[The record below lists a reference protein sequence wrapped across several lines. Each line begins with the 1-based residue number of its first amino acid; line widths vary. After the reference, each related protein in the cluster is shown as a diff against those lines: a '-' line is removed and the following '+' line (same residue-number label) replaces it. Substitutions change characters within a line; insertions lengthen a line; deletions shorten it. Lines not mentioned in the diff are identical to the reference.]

1 VLPDLAE
8 EDWEELGI
16 AAVDMQQLLLAIQRF
31 SAAAGGRGGGIG
43 GGGGAAASRD
53 KAVEEAVKLLR
64 ERERELEER
73 VEGWLLSA
81 REVAHVGGGG
91 GAEEAA
97 GAAGAAGGV
106 GERRPSQNSR
116 FSHSHSEMEEE
127 EEYTV
132 ARIQALMM
140 QEGWDAPA
148 TQPSKTLSASE
159 SASRRPHLALR
170 APGVPGV
177 ISKVG
182 VRVRAHINPGVEAL
196 QSSSSAL
203 LSSAQSSSEALHRQ
217 LLAIAKVPR
226 PPA

>member
-31 SAAAGGRGGGIG
+31 SAAASGRGGGIG

-53 KAVEEAVKLLR
+53 KAVEETVKLLR

-81 REVAHVGGGG
+81 REVAHLGGGGG

-97 GAAGAAGGV
+97 GGV
-106 GERRPSQNSR
+106 RERRPSQNSR

-148 TQPSKTLSASE
+148 TQPRKTLSASE

-170 APGVPGV
+170 APGV

-182 VRVRAHINPGVEAL
+182 VRVRAHINPGMEAL

>member
-1 VLPDLAE
+1 MLPDLAE

-31 SAAAGGRGGGIG
+31 SAAASSRGGGIG

-53 KAVEEAVKLLR
+53 KAVEETVKLLR

-91 GAEEAA
+91 GVGGAEEAA
-97 GAAGAAGGV
+97 GGV
-106 GERRPSQNSR
+106 RERRPSQNSR

-159 SASRRPHLALR
+159 SSSRRPHLALR
-170 APGVPGV
+170 APGV

>member
-1 VLPDLAE
+1 MLPDLAE

-31 SAAAGGRGGGIG
+31 SAAASGRGGGIG

-53 KAVEEAVKLLR
+53 KAVEETVKLLR

-81 REVAHVGGGG
+81 REVAHLGGGGG

-97 GAAGAAGGV
+97 GGV
-106 GERRPSQNSR
+106 RERRPSQNSR

-170 APGVPGV
+170 APWV

-182 VRVRAHINPGVEAL
+182 VGVRAHINPGMEAL